1 MFIDFAMSMYWA
13 QLLAYIRVQTSDLEA
28 NVLFG
33 LHDAKET
40 LQLIANIYKSGYFM

>member
-1 MFIDFAMSMYWA
+1 MFIDSVMSMHEA

-33 LHDAKET
+33 LHGAKET
-40 LQLIANIYKSGYFM
+40 F